1 MDCSHRNF
9 QCGNVISLLM
19 FLSLIIFTCTSA
31 FAQELSSPVTLEADE
46 VVFFEIEGRAE
57 ARGNVI
63 IRREDMKLE
72 APYVEYFIESSMVFA
87 EGHDDELVVL
97 IWGNRVLRETSLNI
111 T

>member
-1 MDCSHRNF
+1 MECSHRNF

-19 FLSLIIFTCTSA
+19 FLSLMIFTCTSA

-63 IRREDMKLE
+63 IPVSYTHLDVYKRQRSVTLSNLYSWE
-72 APYVEYFIESSMVFA
+72 ISSWTP
-87 EGHDDELVVL
+87 L
-97 IWGNRVLRETSLNI
+97 
-111 T
+111 

>member
-46 VVFFEIEGRAE
+46 VVFLRLKG
-57 ARGNVI
+57 VL
-63 IRREDMKLE
+63 RREVTL
-72 APYVEYFIESSMVFA
+72 
-87 EGHDDELVVL
+87 
-97 IWGNRVLRETSLNI
+97 
-111 T
+111 